1 VRTALHGPDAS
12 PMGYA
17 AALHLDLAVHNFG
30 IQESVEFSSTVR
42 EVFPGS
48 PTIKN
53 GYAYVNETPG
63 LGVDLNEELAK
74 KFAPSTAT
82 GNWLPIRR
90 RDGTSVTP

>member
-1 VRTALHGPDAS
+1 
-12 PMGYA
+12 MGYA

-30 IQESVEFSSTVR
+30 IQETVEFTGAVR

-53 GYAYVNETPG
+53 GYAYVNDAPS
-63 LGVDLNEELAK
+63 LGVDLNEELAAK
-74 KFAPSTAT
+74 YAPSAAT